1 MSDLIKILVVD
12 DHMVV
17 REGLCALLTPRNGME
32 VVGEAA
38 DGAEAVEKARTLNP
52 DVILMDLN
60 LPVKSGLEATADIIR
75 ENPAARILVLTSF
88 DEDENISAA
97 IRAGALG
104 YVLKNT
110 SAQELF
116 HAIRGVAMGSLSV
129 SPAVT
134 QAMLRD
140 MRQPAPAP
148 APPSPEPALTTR
160 EREVLRGLA
169 QGQSN
174 QEIAETL
181 NIEKTTVRS
190 HISSILNKLDLDNRT
205 QAALYALQEG
215 LTQTEETDPHSPK

>member
-38 DGAEAVEKARTLNP
+38 DGAEAVEKARTLKP

-110 SAQELF
+110 SASELF

-205 QAALYALQEG
+205 QAALYAVEMG
-215 LTQTEETDPHSPK
+215 LGRSGEET

>member
-110 SAQELF
+110 SASELF

-140 MRQPAPAP
+140 MRQPAP

-190 HISSILNKLDLDNRT
+190 HISSILNKLNLDNRT
-205 QAALYALQEG
+205 QAALYAVEMGLGRLEEG
-215 LTQTEETDPHSPK
+215 S

>member
-1 MSDLIKILVVD
+1 MSDLIKILIVD

-110 SAQELF
+110 SASELF

-140 MRQPAPAP
+140 MRQPAP

-205 QAALYALQEG
+205 QAALYAVEMGLGRSGEG
-215 LTQTEETDPHSPK
+215 S

>member
-110 SAQELF
+110 SASELF

-140 MRQPAPAP
+140 MRQPAP

-205 QAALYALQEG
+205 QAALYAVEMGLGRLEEG
-215 LTQTEETDPHSPK
+215 S

>member
-38 DGAEAVEKARTLNP
+38 DGAEAVEKARTLKP

-110 SAQELF
+110 SASELF

-140 MRQPAPAP
+140 MRQPAP

-205 QAALYALQEG
+205 QASLYAVEMGLGRLEEG
-215 LTQTEETDPHSPK
+215 S

>member
-38 DGAEAVEKARTLNP
+38 DGAEAVEKARTLKP

-110 SAQELF
+110 SASELF

-140 MRQPAPAP
+140 MRQPAP

-205 QAALYALQEG
+205 QAALYAVEMG
-215 LTQTEETDPHSPK
+215 LGRSGEET

>member
-1 MSDLIKILVVD
+1 MSDLIKILLVD

-17 REGLCALLTPRNGME
+17 REGLRALLTPRNGME

-140 MRQPAPAP
+140 MRQPAPTP
-148 APPSPEPALTTR
+148 APTSPEPALTTR

-190 HISSILNKLDLDNRT
+190 HISSVLNKLELDSRT
-205 QAALYALQEG
+205 QAALYAVEMG
-215 LTQTEETDPHSPK
+215 LGRLGEES

>member
-38 DGAEAVEKARTLNP
+38 DGAEAVEKALTLNS

-60 LPVKSGLEATADIIR
+60 LPVKSGLEATADIIK

-88 DEDENISAA
+88 DEEGDVSAA

-110 SAQELF
+110 STQELF
-116 HAIRGVAMGSLSV
+116 HAIRGVTMGSLSV
-129 SPAVT
+129 SPGIT
-134 QAMLRD
+134 QTLVKNFHQPASTPSPSVPTSDLTERELDVLRD
-140 MRQPAPAP
+140 LAH
-148 APPSPEPALTTR
+148 
-160 EREVLRGLA
+160 GL
-169 QGQSN
+169 SN
-174 QEIAETL
+174 QEIAGEL
-181 NIEKTTVRS
+181 QIEKSTVRS
-190 HISSILNKLDLDNRT
+190 HISSILSKLDLENRT
-205 QAALYALQEG
+205 QAALYAVEMG
-215 LTQTEETDPHSPK
+215 LGRSREES

>member
-38 DGAEAVEKARTLNP
+38 DGAEAVEKARTLKP

-110 SAQELF
+110 SASELF

-140 MRQPAPAP
+140 MRQPAP

-205 QAALYALQEG
+205 QAALYAVEMGLGRLEEG
-215 LTQTEETDPHSPK
+215 S

>member
-17 REGLCALLTPRNGME
+17 REGLCAVLTPRNGME

-88 DEDENISAA
+88 DEDENRSAA

-110 SAQELF
+110 SASELF

-140 MRQPAPAP
+140 MRQPNPV
-148 APPSPEPALTTR
+148 PPSPEPALTTR

-190 HISSILNKLDLDNRT
+190 HISSILNKLGLDNRT
-205 QAALYALQEG
+205 QAALYAVEIG
-215 LTQTEETDPHSPK
+215 LGRSD

>member
-110 SAQELF
+110 SAPELF

-140 MRQPAPAP
+140 MRQPAP

-190 HISSILNKLDLDNRT
+190 HISSVLNKLELDSRT
-205 QAALYALQEG
+205 QAALYAVEMG
-215 LTQTEETDPHSPK
+215 LGQPKEKS

>member
-1 MSDLIKILVVD
+1 MSDLIKILVAD

-38 DGAEAVEKARTLNP
+38 DGAEAVEKALTLNP

-60 LPVKSGLEATADIIR
+60 LPVKSGLEATADIIK
-75 ENPAARILVLTSF
+75 ENPAARILVLTSY
-88 DEDENISAA
+88 DEEENISAA

-110 SAQELF
+110 SASELF

-134 QAMLRD
+134 QAMMRD
-140 MRQPAPAP
+140 MRQPAP

-205 QAALYALQEG
+205 QAALYAVEMGLGRLEEG
-215 LTQTEETDPHSPK
+215 S

>member
-38 DGAEAVEKARTLNP
+38 DGAEAVEKALTLNP

-60 LPVKSGLEATADIIR
+60 LPVKSGLEATAHIIE
-75 ENPAARILVLTSF
+75 ENPAARILILTSF
-88 DEDENISAA
+88 DEEENVSAA

-110 SAQELF
+110 SAPELF
-116 HAIRGVAMGSLSV
+116 HAIRGVTMGSLSV
-129 SPAVT
+129 SSDIT
-134 QAMLRD
+134 QTLVKNF
-140 MRQPAPAP
+140 RQPVPTS
-148 APPSPEPALTTR
+148 PPSVPIADLT
-160 EREVLRGLA
+160 ERELDVLRGLA
-169 QGQSN
+169 YGLSN
-174 QEIAETL
+174 QELAETL

-190 HISSILNKLDLDNRT
+190 HISNILKKLDLDNRT
-205 QAALYALQEG
+205 QAALLAVETG
-215 LTQTEETDPHSPK
+215 LGHKKNLE

>member
-1 MSDLIKILVVD
+1 MNDLIKVLVVD

-17 REGLCALLTPRNGME
+17 REGLGALLTPRNGME
-32 VVGEAA
+32 VVGQAA
-38 DGAEAVEKARTLNP
+38 DGAEAVEKARALDP

-60 LPVKSGLEATADIIR
+60 LPKKSGLEAIADIIQH
-75 ENPAARILVLTSF
+75 NPDARILVLTSY
-88 DEDENISAA
+88 DEQENISAA
-97 IRAGALG
+97 INAGALG
-104 YVLKNT
+104 YLVKN
-110 SAQELF
+110 SPAPELF

-140 MRQPAPAP
+140 MRQPNPV
-148 APPSPEPALTTR
+148 PPSPEPTLTTR

-190 HISSILNKLDLDNRT
+190 HISNILDKLGVENRT
-205 QAALYALQEG
+205 QAALYAVEMELGRLGAE
-215 LTQTEETDPHSPK
+215 S

>member
-1 MSDLIKILVVD
+1 
-12 DHMVV
+12 
-17 REGLCALLTPRNGME
+17 ME

-110 SAQELF
+110 SASELF

-148 APPSPEPALTTR
+148 TPAPTSPEPALTTR

-190 HISSILNKLDLDNRT
+190 HISSVLNKLELDSRT
-205 QAALYALQEG
+205 QAALYAVEMG
-215 LTQTEETDPHSPK
+215 LGRLGEES

>member
-38 DGAEAVEKARTLNP
+38 DGAEAVEKARTLKP
-52 DVILMDLN
+52 DVILMDLT

-110 SAQELF
+110 SASELF

-140 MRQPAPAP
+140 MRQPAP

-205 QAALYALQEG
+205 QAALYAVEMGLGRLEEG
-215 LTQTEETDPHSPK
+215 S

>member
-140 MRQPAPAP
+140 MRQPAPTP
-148 APPSPEPALTTR
+148 APTSPEPALTTR

-190 HISSILNKLDLDNRT
+190 HISSVLNKLELDSRT
-205 QAALYALQEG
+205 QAALYAVEMG
-215 LTQTEETDPHSPK
+215 LGRLGEES

>member
-38 DGAEAVEKARTLNP
+38 DGAEAVEKARTLKP

-110 SAQELF
+110 SASELF

-140 MRQPAPAP
+140 MRQPAP

-205 QAALYALQEG
+205 QVALYAVEMGLGRLEEG
-215 LTQTEETDPHSPK
+215 S